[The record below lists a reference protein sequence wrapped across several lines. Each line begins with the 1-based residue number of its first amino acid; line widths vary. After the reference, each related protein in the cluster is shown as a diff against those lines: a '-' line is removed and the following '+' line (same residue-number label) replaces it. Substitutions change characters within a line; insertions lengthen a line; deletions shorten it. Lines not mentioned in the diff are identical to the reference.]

1 MPSAAPQPQLS
12 PPPSPPINY
21 RHRFNNDYKQ
31 RYKLN
36 VKEKPLSA
44 EEGHIFSLSVEWGKM
59 WYSEAS
65 HCRPTKEEAKEEAC
79 RLMVGTLEQLIAAG
93 QEHTSAQ
100 LATPPPSQT
109 GSPYTSQTATPPMS
123 RPEAPPPSQTATL
136 PISRPEAPP
145 PSQTATPPMS
155 RPEAPPPSQTATLPI
170 SRPVA
175 QSGIQL
181 APPMPRPH
189 AGQTPLVLSRGA
201 KKYQEILNEC
211 RQKVENAGGRWSLLG
226 EPENVAQSTFEC
238 QLMLDVTLSSSAGA
252 TRLHLV
258 SERVRIVGK
267 KSESKERAAEDL
279 IGRLESSGVLQL
291 RLS

>member
-79 RLMVGTLEQLIAAG
+79 RLMVGTLEQLIAVG

-109 GSPYTSQTATPPMS
+109 GSPYTSQTATLPIS

-145 PSQTATPPMS
+145 PSQTAT
-155 RPEAPPPSQTATLPI
+155 LPI

-181 APPMPRPH
+181 ALPMPRPH
-189 AGQTPLVLSRGA
+189 AGQTPLVMSRGA

-252 TRLHLV
+252 AQLHLV

-267 KSESKERAAEDL
+267 KSESKERAAKDL

>member
-36 VKEKPLSA
+36 VKEKPLPV
-44 EEGHIFSLSVEWGKM
+44 EEGHIFSLSVEWDKM

-123 RPEAPPPSQTATL
+123 QPEAPPPSQTATL
-136 PISRPEAPP
+136 PISP
-145 PSQTATPPMS
+145 
-155 RPEAPPPSQTATLPI
+155 
-170 SRPVA
+170 PVA

-252 TRLHLV
+252 AQLHLV

-267 KSESKERAAEDL
+267 KSESKERAAKDL